1 MATGNCNKSSRSSRD
16 TRHQPHYRNNNYYK
30 YFVGLCAIIISQPA
44 FAEPGDTNVAANPQ
58 ASISGAVANQAVQ
71 INQGNLSTQSFTRG
85 HYCNGTVVSLTPYY
99 LQTQGDPG
107 ASLSRNFGGQVSF
120 SMPLDF
126 DAVNTCK
133 RLARVKLEKERLDY
147 ELVRIKECIGIYE
160 RGYMIIPGSPFYQ
173 LCSDVAPIA
182 SVARSTVPGSNSTE
196 AASSAPEPA
205 S

>member
-1 MATGNCNKSSRSSRD
+1 M
-16 TRHQPHYRNNNYYK
+16 
-30 YFVGLCAIIISQPA
+30 
-44 FAEPGDTNVAANPQ
+44 
-58 ASISGAVANQAVQ
+58 
-71 INQGNLSTQSFTRG
+71 
-85 HYCNGTVVSLTPYY
+85 
-99 LQTQGDPG
+99 QTQGDPG

-182 SVARSTVPGSNSTE
+182 SVARTSTE